1 MSANA
6 ELVAR
11 WEQVQQK
18 TFTNWTNMHLAKRGR
33 KIESLVTDFKDGV
46 SLLYLLSAI
55 SDEPVPKHVANP
67 KMKLQCIENINTA
80 LRFIEEHGVK
90 LAGTGA
96 TEIYDGNTKMT
107 LGMVWCLIL
116 RFVVSGLSEEG
127 LSAKEGL
134 LLWCQRKTKGYNNV
148 NVQDFSGSFQD
159 GLAFC
164 ALIHRHRPDL
174 LDFDSLNAE
183 DKAGNLDK
191 AFQAAAD
198 HLDIPR
204 LLDVEDIVSMPRP
217 DERSIMT
224 YVAQLYKV
232 FSSLDQAESAGRR
245 VSKFVDDLKE
255 VSDLMHDYEA
265 RTRALNDAVLG
276 KASEL
281 ESAAL
286 ASDYQGTKALI
297 SDFRQYK
304 KTQKRTWAGEQSDL
318 QALFTQIQAKL
329 KTMNRPAYH
338 PPAGLLPRDV
348 EANFETLNV
357 AERARRTALNA
368 SLRDILNALRKAFAN
383 PANAFY
389 DQVVALRAVLGEE
402 FADLEQQLAK
412 YHQSSQELQG
422 LQANLPQIEEAEKA
436 CDACNIE
443 ENEFTD
449 HTYDDLHFEHEA
461 AVKAFHKAISAL
473 EAQIAAS
480 KAKTGVSAEQ
490 LEEFKKTF
498 QHFDVDHD
506 GTLSRLEFKSVLSGL
521 GLISLDFDGSD
532 KKSDDIFHKVSGGAD
547 TVSFDQYVA
556 YMTSITESAT
566 STDAL
571 AESFSTIAGGRP
583 YVTASDLKVAGMTQ
597 EQIDFLTSSMPAGPD
612 AGSFDYKAWL
622 ASQ

>member
-1 MSANA
+1 
-6 ELVAR
+6 
-11 WEQVQQK
+11 
-18 TFTNWTNMHLAKRGR
+18 
-33 KIESLVTDFKDGV
+33 
-46 SLLYLLSAI
+46 
-55 SDEPVPKHVANP
+55 
-67 KMKLQCIENINTA
+67 
-80 LRFIEEHGVK
+80 
-90 LAGTGA
+90 
-96 TEIYDGNTKMT
+96 MT
-107 LGMVWCLIL
+107 LGMIWCLIL

-134 LLWCQRKTKGYNNV
+134 LLWCQRKTKGYNHV

-159 GLAFC
+159 GMAFC

-174 LDFDSLNAE
+174 LDFDALNPE

-191 AFQAAAD
+191 AFQVAAD

-255 VSDLMHDYEA
+255 VSDLIHDYEA
-265 RTRALNDAVLG
+265 RTRALVGAVLG
-276 KASEL
+276 KAAEL
-281 ESAAL
+281 ESAPL
-286 ASDYQGTKALI
+286 AGDYQGTKALI
-297 SDFRQYK
+297 AEFRNYK
-304 KTQKRTWAGEQSDL
+304 KTSKRGWAGEQTDL

-329 KTMNRPAYH
+329 KTMGRPAYH
-338 PPAGLLPRDV
+338 PPQGLLPRDV
-348 EANFETLNV
+348 ESNFETLNA
-357 AERARRTALNA
+357 AERARRSALNA
-368 SLRDILNALRKAFAN
+368 SLREILNALRKAFAE
-383 PANAFY
+383 PANAFF
-389 DQVVALRAVLGEE
+389 DQITALRVVLNEE
-402 FADLEQQLAK
+402 FADLESQLAK
-412 YHQSSQELQG
+412 YQDAAQQLQG
-422 LQANLPQIEEAEKA
+422 LSGNLPEIEAAEQA

-449 HTYDDLHFEHEA
+449 HTYDDLQFEHEA
-461 AVKAFHKAISAL
+461 AVKAFHKAINAL

-480 KAKTGVSAEQ
+480 KTKSGVSAEQ

-521 GLISLDFDGSD
+521 GLVALDFDGSD

-556 YMTSITESAT
+556 YMTSITENAT
-566 STDAL
+566 SVDAL
-571 AESFSTIAGGRP
+571 SESFSTIAGGRAF
-583 YVTASDLKVAGMTQ
+583 VTAADFKVAGMSQ
-597 EQIDFLTSSMPAGPD
+597 EQIDFLTSSMPAGPHE
-612 AGSFDYKAWL
+612 GSYDYKAWL
-622 ASQ
+622 AQQ